1 MTPDGYIALG
11 FALFVIGAF
20 GVFTRKNILVVLMSV
35 EIMLNAANLC
45 LIAFSRLFE
54 DGAGNILVLVSITV
68 AAAEVAIGLALVVV
82 LHSGLKSLNIDLIR
96 NFRG

>member
-45 LIAFSRLFE
+45 LIAFSRLLE

-68 AAAEVAIGLALVVV
+68 AAAEVALGLAFVVI
-82 LHSGLKSLNIDLIR
+82 LHTGTNSLNIDLIR
-96 NFRG
+96 KFRG

>member
-1 MTPDGYIALG
+1 MTPDGYIALA

-20 GVFTRKNILVVLMSV
+20 GVLTRKNILVVLMSV

-68 AAAEVAIGLALVVV
+68 AAAEVAVGLALVIV
-82 LHSGLKSLNIDLIR
+82 LYSGLKSLNIDLIR

>member
-1 MTPDGYIALG
+1 MNPDGYVALG

-20 GVFTRKNILVVLMSV
+20 GVFTRKNILVTLMSV

-45 LIAFSRLFE
+45 LIAFSRLLE
-54 DGAGNILVLVSITV
+54 DGSGNVLVLVSITV
-68 AAAEVAIGLALVVV
+68 AAAEVALGLAFVIV
-82 LHSGLKSLNIDLIR
+82 LYSGTKSLNIDFIR

>member
-1 MTPDGYIALG
+1 MTPDGYIALS

-20 GVFTRKNILVVLMSV
+20 GVFTRKNILAVLMSV

-45 LIAFSRLFE
+45 LVAFSRLLE
-54 DGAGNILVLVSITV
+54 DGAGNILVLISITV
-68 AAAEVAIGLALVVV
+68 AAAEVALGLALVVV
-82 LHSGLKSLNIDLIR
+82 LYSGAKSLNMDLIR